1 MKKFLITSAA
11 IALATAPVN
20 AGSLSE
26 PVTEAPVE
34 EAVADGSSASSSGG
48 KIWVPLLIIGAIAA
62 IAIIANNDDDAPA
75 AGGGASSDVRLK
87 RNITRVGT
95 AENGLSIYRYQYLWS
110 AQYYEGVMA
119 QDVLKHTPSAVAKG
133 LFGVLLVKY
142 DELGMKMRAV
152 S

>member
-26 PVTEAPVE
+26 PATEVPVE
-34 EAVADGSSASSSGG
+34 EAIADGSSASSSGG
-48 KIWVPLLIIGAIAA
+48 KVWIPLLIVGAIVA

-75 AGGGASSDVRLK
+75 AGGGAPSDVRLK

-95 AENGLSIYRYQYLWS
+95 AKNGLPIYRYQYLWS

-119 QDVLKHTPSAVAKG
+119 QDVLKHTPSAITKG

>member
-11 IALATAPVN
+11 IALVTAPVN

-26 PVTEAPVE
+26 PTTEAPVE
-34 EAVADGSSASSSGG
+34 EAIADGSSASSSGG
-48 KIWVPLLIIGAIAA
+48 KIWVPLLIAGAIVA

-75 AGGGASSDVRLK
+75 VFAPSDVRVK

-95 AENGLSIYRYQYLWS
+95 AENGLPIYRYQYLWS

-119 QDVLKHTPSAVAKG
+119 QDVLKHTPNAIAKG
-133 LFGVLLVKY
+133 LFGVLLVNY